1 MTGATVVVR
10 GGPLIDGVAASPIA
24 DGAVVAVD
32 GRITW
37 VGATGS
43 APPTEAGTEVIETHG
58 ATIMPGL
65 IDCHTHMFYARYS
78 SILEMDTRHSIERA
92 TINAAVNVR
101 TFLFAG
107 FTTVRDVG
115 CRGSIACAVRD
126 AVNEGLILGP
136 RVIAG
141 GPIVT
146 TTGGL
151 GDFLPPWVT
160 NEYSL
165 GLVADG
171 IEEVRKAVRR
181 LVKMGVDMVKLEAT
195 SHAISRAGGMST
207 ATMSEAEIRAAV
219 DEAHKYG
226 KRVAAHAQS
235 RAGILNALR
244 GGVDTLE
251 HGSELDDEC
260 IALLRRG
267 TTVYVPTISNLYS
280 YTEQGRKIGV
290 AESVIAEVAR
300 SAPAWIRSVELA
312 HEAGIPIAMGSDV
325 GNRYPNGQNSVE
337 LEMLVRHG
345 LTPMEAIQS
354 ATRVAAQ
361 ALALADEIGTLEVG
375 KVADVIA
382 VKANPLG
389 DIRVLQDSAN
399 VEVVVR
405 GGRVLKRA
413 SVEARV

>member
-1 MTGATVVVR
+1 MSTVVIR
-10 GGPLIDGVAASPIA
+10 GGALIDGVSPSPIA
-24 DGAVVAVD
+24 DGTVVAVD

-37 VGATGS
+37 VGPRAS
-43 APPTEAGTEVIETHG
+43 APATETTAEVIDARG

-65 IDCHTHMFYARYS
+65 IDCHTHMFYARYP
-78 SILEMDTRHSIERA
+78 SILEMDTKHSLERA

-101 TFLFAG
+101 AFLHAG

-126 AVNEGLILGP
+126 AINEGLIPGP

-146 TTGGL
+146 TTSGL

-160 NEYSL
+160 NEHSL
-165 GLVADG
+165 GMVADG
-171 IEEVRKAVRR
+171 VDEVRQAVRR
-181 LVKMGVDMVKLEAT
+181 LVKLGVDMVKLEAT

-207 ATMSEAEIRAAV
+207 ATMTEAEIGAAV

-251 HGSELDDEC
+251 HGSELDDESL
-260 IALLRRG
+260 ALLQNG

-325 GNRYPNGQNSVE
+325 GNRYPNGQNAVE
-337 LEMLVRHG
+337 MEMLVRHG
-345 LTPMEAIQS
+345 FTPMEAIQS

-361 ALALADEIGTLEVG
+361 ALALADVGTLEVG
-375 KVADVIA
+375 KAADIIA
-382 VKANPLG
+382 VRRDPLG
-389 DIRVLQDSAN
+389 DITVLQDSAN
-399 VEVVVR
+399 VQMVMR
-405 GGRVLKRA
+405 NGQVLKA
-413 SVEARV
+413 V